1 VTDTVGRSSVSSS
14 SWWGVAHTPG
24 DEAASRMASA
34 SGQRG
39 SDRLHTGKPYRLCAA
54 RQPPSFDSSGVNAHR
69 LRGRSPVTGTAVEQ
83 RFLGRK
89 LQLVDPQ
96 STVGVQADLQQPS
109 RTRRTHRRGCQECAS
124 KKSQTQITALG
135 RVPSAVIPEPVTSSV
150 GQDVLSGIVGPL
162 RLAFLLLDLG

>member
-1 VTDTVGRSSVSSS
+1 
-14 SWWGVAHTPG
+14 
-24 DEAASRMASA
+24 MASA

-96 STVGVQADLQQPS
+96 STVGVQADPQQPS

-135 RVPSAVIPEPVTSSV
+135 NLPNAVIREPVTSSV

-162 RLAFLLLDLG
+162 RLAFLLLDVRQFLYPVGRCALAGSVAVF